1 MTIQVQ
7 CSCGKRVQTRDEETG
22 RKVRCSSCQG
32 LVDVPGVAEDLAAY
46 RVEQVRRC
54 PGCKRDWPLDTVVC
68 IECGHNFET
77 GRKLR
82 TKYNIRDRI
91 LDVGIVWLGIYTR
104 YRVFRDQR
112 GKPFLGVSQKF
123 LFIPLAESIYDL
135 TTYRTIYTD
144 FVAGHDDNP
153 DVSFLE
159 LEGPGKRAVTIFQ
172 SSNDEQMKDLIDM
185 IVGVGQLEIKRR

>member
-7 CSCGKRVQTRDEETG
+7 CSCGKRVQTRDEEAG
-22 RKVRCSSCQG
+22 RKVRCPSCQG
-32 LVDVPGVAEDLAAY
+32 LVDVPGVAEELDTY
-46 RVEQVRRC
+46 GVEQVRRC

-91 LDVGIVWLGIYTR
+91 IDVGIVWLGTCTR
-104 YRVFRDQR
+104 YRVFRNER
-112 GKPFLGVSQKF
+112 GKPFLGVSRKF
-123 LFIPLAESIYDL
+123 LFIPLGESIYDL
-135 TTYRTIYTD
+135 SAYRTIYTD

-153 DVSFLE
+153 DVSILE

-172 SSNDEQMKDLIDM
+172 SSDDEQMKDLIDM
-185 IVGVGQLEIKRR
+185 IAGAGQLEIKRR